1 MTIKVACKCGKVIN
15 APDKYEGK
23 TAKCPACKE
32 PIKIVATKSKKSTS
46 PTEVVVEQE
55 ESKPKVKSA
64 KKGLG
69 KNKMGKLP
77 RKDATGSD
85 KKSKS
90 VKSSKSDRRSKRVPK
105 KGGASDA
112 KKSKLP
118 LVIIIAIVLIVGAGA
133 AYYFFIMDNE
143 TPTQSEG
150 DRNEKPKNENQLSD
164 SEGTETSSIDS
175 ETSTAEGTAKFF
187 INSIVNKKPG
197 VAWDLLPSKYQ
208 EDIGKLKVAFTD
220 NMDKVVYDKAFV
232 IIGQITAILENKKEL
247 ILAHPQMQN
256 PNIPKDDLN
265 DNWNNIL
272 SVFKIISESDLS
284 SIDKMKNANVKD
296 FANKTIGDLL
306 GLADKLTE
314 LVPGKKGKLGFVE
327 ELKAMTIKVK
337 GSTQD
342 STGVMAV
349 GSNPTADSA
358 GLLAVGSNL
367 SENSAELIV
376 MGSDSKENALPMV
389 KIDGKW
395 LPKEMTENWDK
406 DIQSGIKKLEEIKS
420 NPMASMQAIVVMGIV
435 EGILTKFN
443 SIETA
448 EELDNLIKG
457 AMGQL
462 APMMMP
468 GKVQTEKVEKTEEM
482 ELIEF

>member
-32 PIKIVATKSKKSTS
+32 PIKIVAAKPKKSTT
-46 PTEVVVEQE
+46 PVGEVLEQE

-118 LVIIIAIVLIVGAGA
+118 LIIIIAIVLIFSAGA

-272 SVFKIISESDLS
+272 SVFKIISDSDLS

-342 STGVMAV
+342 STGLM
-349 GSNPTADSA
+349 
-358 GLLAVGSNL
+358 AVGSNL
-367 SENSAELIV
+367 SKNSAELIV
-376 MGSDSKENALPMV
+376 MGSDLKENALPMV